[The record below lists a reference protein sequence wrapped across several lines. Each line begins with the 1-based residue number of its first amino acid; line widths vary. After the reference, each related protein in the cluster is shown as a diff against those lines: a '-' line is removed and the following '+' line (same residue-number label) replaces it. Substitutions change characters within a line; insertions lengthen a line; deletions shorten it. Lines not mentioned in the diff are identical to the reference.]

1 MDAARGLP
9 KPPAVPLQAVVLIL
23 AVLTACQSPRPAAHL
38 SPPKP
43 ADTATTAPV
52 LHDASPKAAGFDP
65 ERLQYAA
72 DLLDTAVSDRVTP
85 SAVLLVARRGVVV
98 LERAAGHQTYDE
110 GSPAVTP
117 STIYDLASLTK
128 IIATTTLMMRRVEAG
143 ELDLDAAAASYLPEL
158 KESPVGGATLR
169 DLLAHSSGLPCCTEL
184 FRDVG
189 EGLDRG
195 EARARYLEHIAGTE
209 LEVGRRERAIYSDL
223 GVLLLGEI
231 LERSSDRSLAV
242 QVQDEVLEPL
252 GLADTGYLP
261 LEDLRE
267 RIAATEFDS
276 WRGRLP
282 HGEVHDENTLAL
294 GGIAPHA
301 GLFGTAR
308 DVAAFGQTIL
318 NGGVYGEQ
326 RLANAKTVSLFTR
339 RAELVPRQ
347 QPRARLGHA
356 VQPQFRRPLLLVPLL
371 RPHRLHRDLSL
382 DRPGTRSDRRPAD
395 EPCPPDPGQHRDQ
408 KTPPGDPRRGRPGH
422 RRPRD
427 RTASPLLAPIHA
439 SHRHR
444 PVRPGRRPE
453 RPVHAKA
460 KSDETAALRSHAA
473 ASRPPR
479 AYTRNPPIHDLCG
492 PPRCRLAFPPS
503 L

>member
-339 RAELVPRQ
+339 RAELVPGSS
-347 QPRARLGHA
+347 RALGWDTPSNPSSAGRYFSSRSFGHTGFTGTSLWIDPELDLIVVLLTNRVHPTRDNTA
-356 VQPQFRRPLLLVPLL
+356 IRRL
-371 RPHRLHRDLSL
+371 RPAIHDAVVLAID
-382 DRPGTRSDRRPAD
+382 DR
-395 EPCPPDPGQHRDQ
+395 EIE
-408 KTPPGDPRRGRPGH
+408 PRRH
-422 RRPRD
+422 
-427 RTASPLLAPIHA
+427 S
-439 SHRHR
+439 
-444 PVRPGRRPE
+444 
-453 RPVHAKA
+453 
-460 KSDETAALRSHAA
+460 
-473 ASRPPR
+473 
-479 AYTRNPPIHDLCG
+479 
-492 PPRCRLAFPPS
+492 
-503 L
+503 

>member
-1 MDAARGLP
+1 M
-9 KPPAVPLQAVVLIL
+9 
-23 AVLTACQSPRPAAHL
+23 
-38 SPPKP
+38 
-43 ADTATTAPV
+43 

-65 ERLQYAA
+65 ERLQHAA
-72 DLLDTAVSDRVTP
+72 DLLDTAVSDGVTP
-85 SAVLLVARRGVVV
+85 GGVLLVARRSAVV
-98 LERAAGHQTYDE
+98 LERGAGRLTYDE
-110 GSPAVTP
+110 GSPAVTL

-231 LERSSDRSLAV
+231 LERGSNRGLAA
-242 QVQDEVLEPL
+242 QVEDEVLEPL
-252 GLADTGYLP
+252 GLADTGYVP

-267 RIAATEFDS
+267 RIAPTEFDS

-308 DVAAFGQTIL
+308 DVAAFGQAIL
-318 NGGVYGEQ
+318 NGGVYGGQ

-339 RAELVPRQ
+339 RAELVPGSS
-347 QPRARLGHA
+347 RALGWDTPSNPSSAGRYFSSRSFGHTGFTGTSLWIDPELDLIVVLLTNRVHPTRDNIA
-356 VQPQFRRPLLLVPLL
+356 IRRL
-371 RPHRLHRDLSL
+371 RPAIHDAVVLAID
-382 DRPGTRSDRRPAD
+382 DR
-395 EPCPPDPGQHRDQ
+395 
-408 KTPPGDPRRGRPGH
+408 KVDPRDTG
-422 RRPRD
+422 
-427 RTASPLLAPIHA
+427 
-439 SHRHR
+439 
-444 PVRPGRRPE
+444 
-453 RPVHAKA
+453 
-460 KSDETAALRSHAA
+460 
-473 ASRPPR
+473 
-479 AYTRNPPIHDLCG
+479 
-492 PPRCRLAFPPS
+492 
-503 L
+503 